1 MSRIFEIG
9 ALRLDAD
16 VGVVTLDGR
25 PMALGPRAV
34 AVLEVLVE
42 HANEFVPKQRVLDG
56 AWPGVVVEEGNRA
69 VQIAAIRRV
78 LAQGGGE
85 SRIETLARRGY
96 RIVGPVVE
104 AADRRVDDSTDRRF
118 ALPVPL
124 TSFVGRERELLEI
137 RRLLPSKR
145 LVTIAGIG
153 GIGKTRLAL
162 QAAAEV
168 VDAYRDGVR
177 LVEFASVSDSSLVPA
192 SVAHALGVEQR
203 TGRSPVESICAYL
216 KPRQLLLILDNCE
229 HLLDACAHLVDTVLS
244 VAGEATI
251 LATSR
256 EPLRVGSEQ
265 IYLLPPLSLPER
277 GSSDPGAMRRSEA
290 VQLFVERVQR
300 QLPDF
305 ALTPDRAPAVAE
317 VCIHLDG
324 IPLALELA
332 AARARSLSVEQI
344 NARLGER
351 FRLLTGGSRTA
362 LPRQQTLRAT
372 LDWSYD
378 LLGEDERVVL
388 RRLSVFPGS
397 FTVEAASAVASDAGI
412 DAFAIIDLLSQL
424 VARSLVIADTT
435 TGRTRYGLL
444 ETTRAYA
451 AEKLDEGGETN
462 ACKRLHAVY
471 FTALFERSQ
480 SDWMEMPDAEVH
492 ASYDPELAHVRA
504 ALDWALGSDGD
515 AAIGIALAGSS
526 GPLWVTLGLYSEGA
540 RRLEAAVAQIEPRMS
555 ESDQARLWHWLG
567 LIIDETPSRSQPA
580 LERAVELYRR
590 LDDSLGLG
598 LSLARLGRVLVFMGR
613 FEEAERVLT
622 EARPLL
628 ERVASPRAL
637 GFYLFNFAYLKSQ
650 TGDAVAARKY
660 YERSLALDQQ
670 TGNEFGVLATLGNLA
685 NVTWALGDLDATEA
699 SFRQQVSLVRA
710 SPSRTNRLLGWKLTS
725 LAGVLTERGE
735 LAEALVAAREGLPLV
750 GEDGSAWIFLESLAL
765 RAGLAGKLSAAARI
779 AGYADQI
786 FANKKA
792 TRHPIDT
799 RHRKRLDALLRENVA
814 PHDLARLLAEG
825 ATMTEDDA
833 CRLALEE

>member
-1 MSRIFEIG
+1 VSRIFEIG

-42 HANEFVPKQRVLDG
+42 HANEFVPKQRILDG
-56 AWPGVVVEEGNRA
+56 AWPGVVVEEGNLA

-265 IYLLPPLSLPER
+265 IYLLPPLSLPDR
-277 GSSDPGAMRRSEA
+277 GPSDPGAMRRSEA
-290 VQLFVERVQR
+290 VQLFVERARQR
-300 QLPDF
+300 RNDF

-317 VCIHLDG
+317 YAFTRRH
-324 IPLALELA
+324 PLALELA
-332 AARARSLSVEQI
+332 AARVGPFRLSRSTRVWR
-344 NARLGER
+344 ALG
-351 FRLLTGGSRTA
+351 LLTGGSRTA
-362 LPRQQTLRAT
+362 LPRQQRCVRRSIGAT
-372 LDWSYD
+372 ICWV
-378 LLGEDERVVL
+378 RT
-388 RRLSVFPGS
+388 SVSCCAGSRSFPAALPS
-397 FTVEAASAVASDAGI
+397 KAASAVASDAGI

-435 TGRTRYGLL
+435 TGGRASVCWRPPARTRRRSS
-444 ETTRAYA
+444 TKW
-451 AEKLDEGGETN
+451 EKRMLAS
-462 ACKRLHAVY
+462 ACM
-471 FTALFERSQ
+471 Q
-480 SDWMEMPDAEVH
+480 C
-492 ASYDPELAHVRA
+492 
-504 ALDWALGSDGD
+504 
-515 AAIGIALAGSS
+515 I
-526 GPLWVTLGLYSEGA
+526 
-540 RRLEAAVAQIEPRMS
+540 
-555 ESDQARLWHWLG
+555 
-567 LIIDETPSRSQPA
+567 
-580 LERAVELYRR
+580 
-590 LDDSLGLG
+590 
-598 LSLARLGRVLVFMGR
+598 
-613 FEEAERVLT
+613 
-622 EARPLL
+622 
-628 ERVASPRAL
+628 SPRCSSAL
-637 GFYLFNFAYLKSQ
+637 
-650 TGDAVAARKY
+650 
-660 YERSLALDQQ
+660 
-670 TGNEFGVLATLGNLA
+670 
-685 NVTWALGDLDATEA
+685 
-699 SFRQQVSLVRA
+699 
-710 SPSRTNRLLGWKLTS
+710 SPIGWRCRTPRCT
-725 LAGVLTERGE
+725 
-735 LAEALVAAREGLPLV
+735 
-750 GEDGSAWIFLESLAL
+750 
-765 RAGLAGKLSAAARI
+765 
-779 AGYADQI
+779 
-786 FANKKA
+786 
-792 TRHPIDT
+792 HPTIP
-799 RHRKRLDALLRENVA
+799 N
-814 PHDLARLLAEG
+814 
-825 ATMTEDDA
+825 
-833 CRLALEE
+833 